1 MSTSGGSTSP
11 VVPASGRAGPPTTGT
26 HQAGELSRDTN
37 GNVWVCTAGGTPGTW
52 GLDVAL
58 RGRAVTAVT
67 LTAAGQQLSTT
78 ADAFVNGAIQNTS
91 AVTAV
96 NTALQISPDNVTYT
110 SVQLVIIPTT
120 TVGSFIVPVGC
131 LVPAGWWIR
140 WANLNNAAAQAGAWY

>member
-1 MSTSGGSTSP
+1 
-11 VVPASGRAGPPTTGT
+11 
-26 HQAGELSRDTN
+26 
-37 GNVWVCTAGGTPGTW
+37 
-52 GLDVAL
+52 VAL